1 MNIKKVVIIG
11 SGTMGSGIAAQVAN
25 AGIPVTLL
33 DLPST
38 EGSRNQ
44 ITENAKTRI
53 LKSRPPLLV
62 EKNKI
67 DLISSGN
74 IEDDF
79 NLVTNADWVVEAV
92 VEKIDIKHNIYK
104 KIEEVRKPDS
114 IISSNTSTIPL
125 KVLSENMSDEMKKN
139 FCITHFF
146 NPVRYMGLLEIVT
159 EPINDKEK
167 INLLKSFCDEK
178 LGKGVIICKDTP
190 GFLGNRVGVYAIQV
204 AMTEAFKMGL
214 TVEEAD
220 AVFGRPMGIPKTGVF
235 GLYDLIGIDLM
246 ADVLKSFVK
255 ELPKDD
261 PFHEVAK
268 ENPFITK
275 MIEDGYT
282 GRKGKGGFYR
292 MNQEGDKKVLESI
305 NLQNTRYSI
314 SKKISFMDNGKISI
328 NQLINSYFE
337 NDSKY
342 GKYAWTVL
350 YKIIN
355 YAASLVPNV
364 TKEHNN
370 IDEAMRLGFN
380 WQLGPFEI
388 LEEINVLQYFH
399 HLYSEDFRLISNG
412 EDKIITPEFLKKLY
426 EKYFKEKAEKQENYH
441 HIANQRWYGERQLY
455 TAERTLRKV
464 THKEKREKYKNNSAR
479 DFIDWN
485 SDIQNHIVEFT
496 TKANVLDDESM
507 QTLNEVNRDL
517 IIINNSMQFSA
528 GVNLNYVLNFAK
540 QKEWKKIENFIFD
553 FQQTCKKLKYA
564 EFPVISAPSGLAI
577 GGGFEV
583 VVQSDY
589 VVSHTNVVLG
599 LVETLVGL
607 IPAGGGC
614 KEMLWRWMQTEESK
628 DDPNFAPLK
637 VFDLIGYAKTASSP
651 NEALPYKFLLEKDR
665 VVINRDRQYSECQN
679 LLRKLENYHPPGKP
693 KFKLPGASI
702 RDKMHEILENLYKDK
717 KILDHGLEIGK
728 QLAFV
733 LSGGN
738 TTIDKELSEDDLYAL
753 ELEAFM
759 NLIQMPKTQE
769 RIKHTLE
776 TGKPLVN

>member
-1 MNIKKVVIIG
+1 MDIKKVVVIG

-25 AGIPVTLL
+25 AGIPVFLL
-33 DLPST
+33 DLPSS
-38 EGSRNQ
+38 EGTRNK
-44 ITENAKTRI
+44 IVENAKERI
-53 LKSRPPLLV
+53 ANSRPPLLV
-62 EKNKI
+62 EKSKI
-67 DLISSGN
+67 DLIHVGN
-74 IEDDF
+74 IEDNF
-79 NLVTNADWVVEAV
+79 NLVGEADWVVEAV
-92 VEKIDIKHNIYK
+92 VERIDIKHSIYK
-104 KIEEVRKPDS
+104 KIEDVRKPES
-114 IISSNTSTIPL
+114 VISSNTSTIPL
-125 KVLSENMSDEMKKN
+125 KVLSENMSDEMKQN

-190 GFLGNRVGVYAIQV
+190 GFLGNRVGVYAMQV

-214 TVEEAD
+214 TIEEAD

-246 ADVLKSFVK
+246 ADVLKSFIK

-261 PFHEVAK
+261 PFHEVAQ

-292 MNQEGDKKVLESI
+292 MNKESGQKILEAVNLKTGD
-305 NLQNTRYSI
+305 YSP
-314 SKKISFMDNGKISI
+314 SKKIDLGIDDKVNIEYLISR
-328 NQLINSYFE
+328 
-337 NDSKY
+337 NDKY
-342 GKYAWTVL
+342 GEYAWSVLSKIVL
-350 YKIIN
+350 Y
-355 YAASLVPNV
+355 ASSLIPDV
-364 TKEHNN
+364 TSEHNN
-370 IDEAMRLGFN
+370 IDEAIRLGFN
-380 WQLGPFEI
+380 WTMGPFEI
-388 LEEINVLQYFH
+388 L
-399 HLYSEDFRLISNG
+399 DAISV
-412 EDKIITPEFLKKLY
+412 KFFAKKDQNMKFNRFIR
-426 EKYFKEKAEKQENYH
+426 EKYYSQINDSRKE
-441 HIANQRWYGERQLY
+441 WYGETQLY
-455 TAERTLRKV
+455 LDKHLNTFKRIKHYTRNRSNLYKGSAETYDL
-464 THKEKREKYKNNSAR
+464 NN
-479 DFIDWN
+479 N
-485 SDIQNHIVEFT
+485 TTIVEFT
-496 TKANVLDDESM
+496 TKANTLDDNSM
-507 QTLNEVNRDL
+507 QILSKASEQNL
-517 IIINNSMQFSA
+517 IIINGAMQFSA
-528 GVNLNYVLNFAK
+528 GVNLNYIMEYAK
-540 QKEWKKIENFIFD
+540 DGKWRGIEKFIFN
-553 FQQTCKKLKYA
+553 FQQTCKNLKYS

-583 VVQSDY
+583 VCQSDY

-614 KEMLWRWMQTEESK
+614 KEMLFRWMQSEESK
-628 DDPNFAPLK
+628 DDPAFAPLK
-637 VFDLIGYAKTASSP
+637 VFDLIGYAKTANSP
-651 NEALPYKFLLEKDR
+651 NEALPHKFLLEKDK
-665 VVINRDRQYSECQN
+665 VVINRDRLLHESEK
-679 LLRKLENYHPPGKP
+679 LLEEIHKDYKPPEKP
-693 KFKLPGASI
+693 LFKLPGAVV

-717 KILDHGLEIGK
+717 KILDHGLEVGK

-738 TTIDKELSEDDLYAL
+738 TTMDTELSEDDLYAL
-753 ELEAFM
+753 ELDAFM